1 MLIIRFCLEL
11 GGNSSQET
19 AAGLSE
25 VAIEVLH
32 FLLSYL
38 LQIPKEDNT
47 LTEDQLQSFFT
58 SLRKDFPQERVP
70 TVLAPLL
77 YPVKQQEE
85 VLILDYDTG
94 TPLKVAVSETID
106 LFSIH
111 ALINGMY
118 TSTLT
123 LIDGMYNSTLAL
135 IDGMYTSI

>member
-1 MLIIRFCLEL
+1 MLIIHFFLEL
-11 GGNSSQET
+11 GGNPTQET

-47 LTEDQLQSFFT
+47 VTEDQLQSFFT

-70 TVLAPLL
+70 AVLAPLL
-77 YPVKQQEE
+77 YPVKQHEE

-106 LFSIH
+106 LFGAH
-111 ALINGMY
+111 FLVHGM
-118 TSTLT
+118 
-123 LIDGMYNSTLAL
+123 
-135 IDGMYTSI
+135 